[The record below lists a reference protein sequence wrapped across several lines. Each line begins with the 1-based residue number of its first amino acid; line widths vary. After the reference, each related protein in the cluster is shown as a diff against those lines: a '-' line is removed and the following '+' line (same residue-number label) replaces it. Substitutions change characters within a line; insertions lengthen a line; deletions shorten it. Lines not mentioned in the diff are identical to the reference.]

1 MSELHPSA
9 PTLRK
14 GRRSHRIRQ
23 VIDHWPLLVWGV
35 VLGIAV
41 FGYSQGIVFDR
52 MNGVV
57 DVYQESISPTEDGT
71 FLKLAPGIETG
82 KEVNAGDVIAE
93 MDQKMIMLEISRFK
107 ALRKIRAISSEQ
119 NIREE
124 LVKLKDKFWEADND
138 LKDITAELGAK
149 RTRLQALSSA
159 RSDELKTIKAD
170 LESEI
175 RELEERETRRAEK
188 VEFFESAVTA
198 QADMLNRAT
207 DVNED
212 EIPMDAEDQEKLK
225 IIQERLKRT
234 TLTVRRDG
242 KVDRILKEPGE
253 YVKAGESI
261 VKVVADPTHILGFL
275 PQQEVAAVKAN
286 DEVWITSAIDRYT
299 TFKSTVLDLSPRID
313 SVRDAAS
320 PLPNQS
326 VRGRTILIAY
336 PTESGFLPGQPVI
349 IHLKPPGELSLMT
362 KLSNLFKK

>member
-253 YVKAGESI
+253 YVKAGT
-261 VKVVADPTHILGFL
+261 P
-275 PQQEVAAVKAN
+275 
-286 DEVWITSAIDRYT
+286 
-299 TFKSTVLDLSPRID
+299 
-313 SVRDAAS
+313 
-320 PLPNQS
+320 
-326 VRGRTILIAY
+326 
-336 PTESGFLPGQPVI
+336 PV
-349 IHLKPPGELSLMT
+349 HP
-362 KLSNLFKK
+362 